1 MKKRFLASLLA
12 LGMLL
17 TMVTGA
23 AFQLGVAWLL
33 TFVTW
38 QIGSLLF

>member
-17 TMVTGA
+17 TMVTGTAWA
-23 AFQLGVAWLL
+23 ADGDGADRKSV
-33 TFVTW
+33 V
-38 QIGSLLF
+38 